1 MSHDL
6 WHVLVLGSS
15 LFAAAGLAIVGLAP
29 LVFDQPPPGLVRA
42 RPYVLGGCVVALILY
57 LVEWQGLH

>member
-15 LFAAAGLAIVGLAP
+15 LFAAAGLAIVVLAP
-29 LVFDQPPPGLVRA
+29 LVFDRTPPGIA
-42 RPYVLGGCVVALILY
+42 KAKPYVAALSL
-57 LVEWQGLH
+57 LAAVLFAVEWRGVH